1 MRTAPWLGALQLC
14 ALLAAPG
21 VCVAEEFTIDPV
33 HTRVLVGVEH
43 AGFSRALGTAS
54 GATGTLAFETG
65 WKDARVDVQVPL
77 DRLDF
82 GDATWNRAV
91 QGLLD
96 TPRHPRARFVSERVT
111 PRDATHAEICGTF
124 TLHGVSKPLCLDATL
139 NSVKRHPLPPFRR
152 TAGFSAT
159 ARLDRFDHG
168 VSAWPS
174 VIGRDVEI
182 RIEVEAN
189 RGIGTRRPASGE
201 AQDDA
206 DAQP

>member
-1 MRTAPWLGALQLC
+1 MKTALLLGALLI
-14 ALLAAPG
+14 APG
-21 VCVAEEFTIDPV
+21 LCKAEAFTIDPV

-54 GATGTLAFETG
+54 GATGTVDFDTG

-82 GDATWNRAV
+82 GDAAWNRAV

-96 TPRHPRARFVSERVT
+96 TSRHPSARFVSDRVT

-139 NSVKRHPLPPFRR
+139 NAVKRHPMPPFRR

-159 ARLDRFDHG
+159 ARLDRFDYG
-168 VSAWPS
+168 ISAWPS

-182 RIEVEAN
+182 RIELEAN
-189 RGIGTRRPASGE
+189 RGIGTRKPETAGKQE
-201 AQDDA
+201 
-206 DAQP
+206 